1 MKLQQLGL
9 GDHEEPFNTQ
19 QAHGISDRNRC
30 RARKPM
36 PIADQGDRNKP

>member
-9 GDHEEPFNTQ
+9 GDHEEPLNTQ
-19 QAHGISDRNRC
+19 QARGVSGRNHC

-36 PIADQGDRNKP
+36 PIADQGDRNKL